1 MIASLFSFVQ
11 IVQVVQT
18 VQVVKAVQRSRFN
31 EVAGSMFK
39 DSAHPVTDCMVV
51 VGGKSKGLIGGESSL
66 P

>member
-18 VQVVKAVQRSRFN
+18 VQVVKRFNVQGSTFN

-39 DSAHPVTDCMVV
+39 DSAT
-51 VGGKSKGLIGGESSL
+51 SSD
-66 P
+66 